1 MLLNYWI
8 WPALALM
15 FIAGYYL
22 TRALRSRE
30 SQRRIAMALGGAALA
45 LVAGLLAFEIYRII
59 YHVVAPHLTDSAPFS
74 DPRHPPSG
82 R

>member
-15 FIAGYYL
+15 FIAGCYL

-30 SQRRIAMALGGAALA
+30 SQRRIATALGGAVLA

-59 YHVVAPHLTDSAPFS
+59 YHVVAPHLTNPAPFS
-74 DPRHPPSG
+74 DHDTTPSG